1 MRQMKNK
8 SILIEKYIKPSEAQF
23 VNVFFVEMWLNEY
36 GDRHSFM
43 GQPAIVHYKDGQVSE
58 QRWYKKDVCHRDKD
72 VPAVIYYNYKEQ
84 TGAKR
89 WYKNGIE
96 TKQQLI
102 RK

>member
-1 MRQMKNK
+1 MKQ
-8 SILIEKYIKPSEAQF
+8 ILIEKYIKPSETQF
-23 VNVFFVEMWLNEY
+23 INVFFVEMWLNEY

-43 GQPAIVHYKDGQVSE
+43 GQPAFVQYYKGQIE
-58 QRWYKKDVCHRDKD
+58 TQHWDKKGELHRDRGL
-72 VPAVIYYNYKEQ
+72 PAIIYYNNKEQ